1 MVLERSKLEGLDPV
15 FARLREGSMASTTT
29 PSSSVGSKAAAQGLF
44 TRQSSGLVRE
54 LGIPAATG
62 IALASVAVV
71 NTFINFN
78 AGLVSFNQAD
88 MILPLLLG
96 AGIWLVAMFAYK
108 YLLEAIPRAGGE
120 YVYLSRIISPAL
132 GAMAGIGICIAF
144 TYILA
149 ANANF
154 TATYTPF
161 MLTSLGAAFN
171 SSAISDAAGN
181 VTSQGAVATISVAML
196 LVVGAVSLVS
206 IRRLAQVI
214 LALVGIQ
221 LLAFLVLGWI
231 LITHSHQDFVNALA
245 SFSNHPNA
253 YNDILAAAQKDQIPL
268 GISIGASLTAVP
280 FMVLNYNGVLYAYY
294 VGGELKRP
302 GRTYLYASV
311 ISIALLVVVWLGV
324 WLLMRSTVGLDFMQ
338 SQAKLGA
345 SDPAAYGA
353 ITSLQSSAGGLGYG
367 LILSGD
373 PISKIL
379 IGIAV
384 PAAELAVDL
393 AFVAVVTRVM
403 FALAFDRLLPI
414 GLAKIS
420 ERNAIPT
427 NAIIVAVVIGI
438 AFAILAA
445 FVNLANIVANLAL
458 FVALIIVA
466 GGVAATALPYRRP
479 DLIMRPGQTELP
491 RMAGVPVAALW
502 GGATTL
508 LAAIVVL
515 LIITHPEVFGSFT
528 FTSVGALV
536 VVLLAGPVIYLIA
549 RQMRLSRSSIDLRL
563 AMRELPPE

>member
-1 MVLERSKLEGLDPV
+1 MANASVTGGAARS
-15 FARLREGSMASTTT
+15 AS
-29 PSSSVGSKAAAQGLF
+29 PPAQGLF

-54 LGIPAATG
+54 LGIPAATA
-62 IALASVAVV
+62 ISLASVAVV

-78 AGLVSFNQAD
+78 AGLTAFNQVD
-88 MILPLLLG
+88 MTVSLLV
-96 AGIWLVAMFAYK
+96 AAAIWLVAMFAYK

-120 YVYLSRIISPAL
+120 YVYLSRIISPAV
-132 GAMAGIGICIAF
+132 GAMAGIGIAIAF

-161 MLTSLGAAFN
+161 MLTALGAAFN

-181 VTSQGAVATISVAML
+181 VTSQGAVATISVVML

-206 IRRLAQVI
+206 IKRLAQVI
-214 LALVGIQ
+214 LVLVGIQ
-221 LLAFLVLGWI
+221 LLAFLVLGCL
-231 LITHSHQDFVNALA
+231 LITRSRQDFVAPLA
-245 SFSNHPNA
+245 SFSNHPGA
-253 YNDILAAAQKDQIPL
+253 YNDILAAAQKDNIPL
-268 GISIGASLTAVP
+268 GFSIGASLTAVP

-311 ISIALLVVVWLGV
+311 ISIGLLVVVWLGV
-324 WLLMRSTVGLDFMQ
+324 WLLMRNTVGLDFMQ

-345 SDPAAYGA
+345 TDPDAYGK

-414 GLAKIS
+414 TLAKIS

-427 NAIIVAVVIGI
+427 NAIIVAVAMAIL
-438 AFAILAA
+438 FAILAA
-445 FVNLANIVANLAL
+445 FVNLSNIVAHLAL

-479 DLIMRPGQTELP
+479 DLIMRPGQTGLP
-491 RMAGVPVAALW
+491 RLAGVPALAPWGAA
-502 GGATTL
+502 ATL
-508 LAAIVVL
+508 LAAIVVV
-515 LIITHPEVFGSFT
+515 LIITHPAVFGSFSVS
-528 FTSVGALV
+528 SVGALV
-536 VVLLAGPVIYLIA
+536 IVLLAGPVIYLIA
-549 RQMRLSRSSIDLRL
+549 RHVRLLRSSIDLRL

>member
-1 MVLERSKLEGLDPV
+1 
-15 FARLREGSMASTTT
+15 MASTSA
-29 PSSSVGSKAAAQGLF
+29 SSPLGGRAAAGTGLF
-44 TRQSSGLVRE
+44 PRHHSALARE
-54 LGIPAATG
+54 RGVPAATG

-78 AGLVSFNQAD
+78 AGLVSFDKAE
-88 MILPLLLG
+88 MTLPLLLG
-96 AGIWLVAMFAYK
+96 AAIWLVAMFAYK

-132 GAMAGIGICIAF
+132 GAMAGIGIAIAF

-154 TATYTPF
+154 TATYFPF
-161 MLTSLGAAFN
+161 LLTALGAAFN
-171 SSAISDAAGN
+171 SSSISDAANN
-181 VTSQGAVATISVAML
+181 VTSQGAVAAISVVML

-221 LLAFLVLGWI
+221 LLAFLVLGWL
-231 LITHSHQDFVNALA
+231 LITHSHQDFVNAFA
-245 SFSNHPNA
+245 SFSNHPSA
-253 YNDILAAAQKDQIPL
+253 YNDILAAAQKAQIPL

-324 WLLMRSTVGLDFMQ
+324 WLLMRTTVGLDFMQ

-345 SDPAAYGA
+345 TDPATYGA

-367 LILSGD
+367 LVLSGD

-384 PAAELAVDL
+384 PSAELAVDL
-393 AFVAVVTRVM
+393 AFVAVVARVM
-403 FALAFDRLLPI
+403 FALAFDRMLPI

-420 ERNAIPT
+420 ERNAKPV
-427 NAIIVAVVIGI
+427 NAIIVAVVAGIG
-438 AFAILAA
+438 FAILAA
-445 FVNLANIVANLAL
+445 FVNLSNIVANLAL

-479 DLIMRPGQTELP
+479 DLIMRPGQTGPP
-491 RMAGVPVAALW
+491 RVGGVPGPAVW
-502 GGATTL
+502 GAATTL
-508 LAAIVVL
+508 LAA
-515 LIITHPEVFGSFT
+515 
-528 FTSVGALV
+528 LV
-536 VVLLAGPVIYLIA
+536 VVLILTHPA
-549 RQMRLSRSSIDLRL
+549 
-563 AMRELPPE
+563 

>member
-1 MVLERSKLEGLDPV
+1 
-15 FARLREGSMASTTT
+15 MAS
-29 PSSSVGSKAAAQGLF
+29 SSASVGGKAVAGQGLF

-88 MILPLLLG
+88 MTLPLLLG
-96 AGIWLVAMFAYK
+96 AGIWLVAMFAYR

-154 TATYTPF
+154 TAAYTPF
-161 MLTSLGAAFN
+161 MLTALGAAFN
-171 SSAISDAAGN
+171 SSAISDAANN
-181 VTSQGAVATISVAML
+181 VTSQGAVAAISVVML

-221 LLAFLVLGWI
+221 LLAFLVLGWL

-245 SFSNHPNA
+245 SFSNHPSA
-253 YNDILAAAQKDQIPL
+253 YNDILAAAQKAQIPL

-324 WLLMRSTVGLDFMQ
+324 WLLMRNTVGLDFMQ

-345 SDPAAYGA
+345 TDPAAYSA

-367 LILSGD
+367 LVLSGD

-384 PAAELAVDL
+384 PSAELAVDL

-414 GLAKIS
+414 SLAKIS

-438 AFAILAA
+438 LFAILAA
-445 FVNLANIVANLAL
+445 FVNLSNIVANLAL

-491 RMAGVPVAALW
+491 RVGGVPVPAIW
-502 GGATTL
+502 GAATTL
-508 LAAIVVL
+508 LAAIVVV

-536 VVLLAGPVIYLIA
+536 IVLIAGPVIYLIA

>member
-1 MVLERSKLEGLDPV
+1 MG
-15 FARLREGSMASTTT
+15 G
-29 PSSSVGSKAAAQGLF
+29 KAVAGQGLF

-78 AGLVSFNQAD
+78 AGLVLFNQAD
-88 MILPLLLG
+88 MTLPLLVG

-120 YVYLSRIISPAL
+120 YVYLSRIVSPAL
-132 GAMAGIGICIAF
+132 GAMAGISICIAF

-154 TATYTPF
+154 TASYTPF
-161 MLTSLGAAFN
+161 MLTALGAAFN
-171 SSAISDAAGN
+171 SSAISDAANN
-181 VTSQGAVATISVAML
+181 VTSQTAVAIISVVML
-196 LVVGAVSLVS
+196 LVVAAVSFVPL
-206 IRRLAQVI
+206 RRLAQVI
-214 LALVGIQ
+214 LVLVGIQ

-231 LITHSHQDFVNALA
+231 LVTHSHQDFVNALA

-253 YNDILAAAQKDQIPL
+253 YNDILAAAAKDQIPL
-268 GISIGASLTAVP
+268 GVSIGASLLAVP

-311 ISIALLVVVWLGV
+311 ISIALLVVVWTGV
-324 WLLMRSTVGLDFMQ
+324 WLLMLNTVGLDFMQ

-345 SDPAAYGA
+345 NDATAYGA

-367 LILSGD
+367 LVLSGD

-384 PAAELAVDL
+384 PSAELAVDL
-393 AFVAVVTRVM
+393 AFVAVVARVM
-403 FALAFDRLLPI
+403 FALAFDRMLPI

-420 ERNAIPT
+420 ERNAVPV
-427 NAIIVAVVIGI
+427 NAIIVAVVAGIG
-438 AFAILAA
+438 FAILAA
-445 FVNLANIVANLAL
+445 FVNLSNIVANLAL

-479 DLIMRPGQTELP
+479 DLIMKPGQTELP
-491 RMAGVPVAALW
+491 RMAGVPVPALW
-502 GGATTL
+502 GAATTI
-508 LAAIVVL
+508 LASIVVV
-515 LIITHPEVFGSFT
+515 LIVTHPEVFGT
-528 FTSVGALV
+528 FSVSSVGALV
-536 VVLLAGPVIYLIA
+536 IVLLAGPVVYLIA
-549 RQMRLSRSSIDLRL
+549 RQVRLSRSSIDLRL